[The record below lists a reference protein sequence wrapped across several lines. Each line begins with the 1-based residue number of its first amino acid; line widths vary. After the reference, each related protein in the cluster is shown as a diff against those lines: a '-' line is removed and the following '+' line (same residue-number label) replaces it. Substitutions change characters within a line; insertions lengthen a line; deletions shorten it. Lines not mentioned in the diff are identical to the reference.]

1 MNKIIQIIFLLL
13 ISIITLEILV
23 NNKYINTKYIELN
36 ENYIK
41 IQKHLNL
48 TFNSSI
54 YSLIIENIYFFY
66 FSFINKKIKKK
77 IKIGIYTL
85 GLSDAGMQRSTSLMI
100 NSFYKIKIFDI
111 YLFTINNKE
120 ENEYLIPKYIKRF
133 VIKNYDINILI
144 KQIKKNMIDIL
155 IYQFPLYDQMK
166 KLNNLKNI
174 KIIFYIHQCFLYW
187 FYKDY
192 ILFKLL
198 YKVYQNLKYIIS
210 LVPFENDY
218 LFKKWGIRSILMD
231 NFITYQYNLVIPS
244 DLSSKTILMIGRAND
259 ILKRFDLGIKAMK
272 YIIRE
277 IPECEMKIISK
288 IIGLDN
294 LNILINNLNLEKNI
308 NFVGYS
314 STPEIYFK
322 NSSLHIFPSIS
333 ECFPMV
339 LSETKIF
346 GIPNVLVGI
355 DYVSISKGGTIII
368 YDDSPKSI
376 AKESIAILKNNKYK
390 KILSKEAKASMKRF
404 KNNLLL
410 KKWVKLILSIYNGDL
425 FYKNMIEEEI
435 KIPKNDSINIIKK
448 QIDLL
453 KIRNKKFEIITNYF
467 LLENFTFIEN
477 IDI

>member
-1 MNKIIQIIFLLL
+1 
-13 ISIITLEILV
+13 
-23 NNKYINTKYIELN
+23 
-36 ENYIK
+36 
-41 IQKHLNL
+41 
-48 TFNSSI
+48 
-54 YSLIIENIYFFY
+54 
-66 FSFINKKIKKK
+66 
-77 IKIGIYTL
+77 
-85 GLSDAGMQRSTSLMI
+85 
-100 NSFYKIKIFDI
+100 
-111 YLFTINNKE
+111 
-120 ENEYLIPKYIKRF
+120 
-133 VIKNYDINILI
+133 
-144 KQIKKNMIDIL
+144 
-155 IYQFPLYDQMK
+155 
-166 KLNNLKNI
+166 
-174 KIIFYIHQCFLYW
+174 
-187 FYKDY
+187 
-192 ILFKLL
+192 
-198 YKVYQNLKYIIS
+198 
-210 LVPFENDY
+210 
-218 LFKKWGIRSILMD
+218 MD

>member
-166 KLNNLKNI
+166 KLNIYLKNGELD
-174 KIIFYIHQCFLYW
+174 LY
-187 FYKDY
+187 
-192 ILFKLL
+192 
-198 YKVYQNLKYIIS
+198 
-210 LVPFENDY
+210 
-218 LFKKWGIRSILMD
+218 
-231 NFITYQYNLVIPS
+231 
-244 DLSSKTILMIGRAND
+244 
-259 ILKRFDLGIKAMK
+259 
-272 YIIRE
+272 
-277 IPECEMKIISK
+277 
-288 IIGLDN
+288 
-294 LNILINNLNLEKNI
+294 
-308 NFVGYS
+308 
-314 STPEIYFK
+314 
-322 NSSLHIFPSIS
+322 
-333 ECFPMV
+333 
-339 LSETKIF
+339 
-346 GIPNVLVGI
+346 
-355 DYVSISKGGTIII
+355 
-368 YDDSPKSI
+368 
-376 AKESIAILKNNKYK
+376 
-390 KILSKEAKASMKRF
+390 
-404 KNNLLL
+404 
-410 KKWVKLILSIYNGDL
+410 
-425 FYKNMIEEEI
+425 
-435 KIPKNDSINIIKK
+435 
-448 QIDLL
+448 
-453 KIRNKKFEIITNYF
+453 
-467 LLENFTFIEN
+467 
-477 IDI
+477 